1 MLSSS
6 GTEVVAF
13 GTFKPLLA
21 LPMDAGGQQVGANE
35 LLLRGNSSGNLRVG
49 HVVVH
54 DPALGQTNAGVSVG
68 QASWRLATD
77 VESFPG
83 LRPTRCVVTLQ
94 YSDGGA
100 P

>member
-68 QASWRLATD
+68 QASWRLPTD
-77 VESFPG
+77 VESFPA
-83 LRPTRCVVTLQ
+83 
-94 YSDGGA
+94 SDPPA
-100 P
+100 AC